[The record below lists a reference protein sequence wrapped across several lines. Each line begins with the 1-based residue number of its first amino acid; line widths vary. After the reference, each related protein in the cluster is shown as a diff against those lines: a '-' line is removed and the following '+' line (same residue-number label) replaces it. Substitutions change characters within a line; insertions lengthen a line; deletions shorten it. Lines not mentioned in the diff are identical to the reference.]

1 MDKDH
6 LKRMYREANGYIN
19 DAGILSRRVDQQS
32 DSAALL
38 KILGFEILLKCSLL
52 ASNQKPKK
60 THDYRKLWLALPDD
74 AGMKIIGNAKSRMY
88 DIKDFSNIDDLLRN
102 FQFVL
107 EKARYYYEF
116 YEGYTLEEQ
125 HEIGKSWARKGSLL
139 EEAEVRY
146 YPDELECLIHGLSEY
161 IKEKAF

>member
-6 LKRMYREANGYIN
+6 IKRMYREAHGYI
-19 DAGILSRRVDQQS
+19 DDSGILSRNLDTKS

-52 ASNQKPKK
+52 VSNRKPKK
-60 THDYRKLWLALPDD
+60 THNYYELWLYLPCN
-74 AGMKIIGNAKSRMY
+74 AQKKIIQSAESRMP
-88 DIKDFSNIDDLLRN
+88 DIKNFSNIEDLLN
-102 FQFVL
+102 NYQFVF

-116 YEGYTLEEQ
+116 YEGKTLEEQ
-125 HEIGKSWARKGSLL
+125 HENGKSWARKGSPL
-139 EEAEVRY
+139 EEAAVRY

>member
-1 MDKDH
+1 MM
-6 LKRMYREANGYIN
+6 LVF
-19 DAGILSRRVDQQS
+19 LSRSLDQQS

-38 KILGFEILLKCSLL
+38 KILGFEIMLKCSLL
-52 ASNQKPKK
+52 ASNHKPKK

-74 AGMKIIGNAKSRMY
+74 TRMKIIGSAKSRMY

-102 FQFVL
+102 FQYVF

-116 YEGYTLEEQ
+116 YEGYTLKEQ
-125 HEIGKSWARKGSLL
+125 HENGKSWARRGSPL
-139 EEAEVRY
+139 EEAAVRY
-146 YPDELECLIHGLSEY
+146 YPDELECLIYGLSEY